1 MKSKLFCL
9 LTLLLTVAAHAQAPR
24 KVEASLQLLSG
35 GEYIADHGY
44 LQADGQ
50 IKSVDISPD
59 FLSQRISYTGAA
71 RFEIRPI
78 SGAGSKKDD
87 GPPLAWF
94 DFPEG
99 EGPFRLILI
108 VNPRPGS
115 NGISA
120 INDSPGSTPFGAMR
134 FFNACPYPVEL
145 LGERIRLRLAPRSSA
160 LVKPDVKDGHYFDL
174 DVVTHDGEPRNVFHL
189 HQFHMVD
196 ARSLLFIEP
205 EGPQGQARIK
215 SVEERDIRASGPTP
229 KTPEIVPPKKNGR
242 ERKPSGK

>member
-1 MKSKLFCL
+1 MKSNLLCL
-9 LTLLLTVAAHAQAPR
+9 VTLVLSVEVHAQTPR
-24 KVEASLQLLSG
+24 KAEASLQLLSG

-44 LQADGQ
+44 LQSNGEVRPID
-50 IKSVDISPD
+50 VSPD
-59 FLSQRISYTGAA
+59 FLSARISYAGPA

-78 SGAGSKKDD
+78 SGAGSKKEE

-94 DFPEG
+94 DLPEG
-99 EGPFRLILI
+99 AGPHRLILI

-120 INDSPGSTPFGAMR
+120 VNDSQGSTPFGAMR

-145 LGERIRLRLAPRSSA
+145 LGERIKMRLAPRSSA
-160 LVKPDVKDGHYFDL
+160 LVKPDVKDGQYFDL
-174 DVVTHDGEPRNVFHL
+174 DIVTHDGEPRNVFHL
-189 HQFHMVD
+189 HQFHMID

-215 SVEERDIRASGPTP
+215 SVEERDIRLSAPQK
-229 KTPEIVPPKKNGR
+229 KTPGLVPPKTSGSVK
-242 ERKPSGK
+242 KPSGK